1 MILNCGWCRARAL
14 VFGIFVAR
22 REGADVGAGT
32 QAFELDNNNDKDVN
46 AKRNHRREETC
57 GDDID
62 DSNDDD
68 ENDGWWLEVDFILS
82 ALSEFSW

>member
-1 MILNCGWCRARAL
+1 MDDVVL
-14 VFGIFVAR
+14 VLLFLGFSLQ
-22 REGADVGAGT
+22 EAGT